1 MSASTA
7 TRASAPSPTGA
18 AIKPLAILEAK
29 RFARHPLFLV
39 GVALLALSTATE
51 LFADPVNVALMG
63 QPIIPA
69 MTLGIFG
76 LIVAARLTQSSQRSL
91 DSLGAHPV
99 PERTRSAALA
109 LACLVPAAVALVWT
123 TFMLTYFWA
132 NPPVPAAW
140 WFDTLPAADI
150 ISFYLAG
157 AVVAAYG
164 GSVLGVVLGR
174 WVRWSGAPLIAAVLL
189 VVVTIPGSGLV
200 EAFRPYRQIMPW
212 TTWYG
217 GDNGAGADLYYEG
230 NPRWWLVYTIC
241 LCILGVIAALLHDRD
256 LPRRRL
262 LMVGA
267 ALGAV
272 ALAASI
278 AAMTTGPQE
287 TRISPPVL
295 HPEQVT

>member
-1 MSASTA
+1 MSTTTP
-7 TRASAPSPTGA
+7 TRTGA
-18 AIKPLAILEAK
+18 TPSTPSAVRPLAVLEAK

-39 GVALLALSTATE
+39 GVGLLLLSTAPE

-63 QPIIPA
+63 QPIVPA
-69 MTLGIFG
+69 MTLGVFG

-91 DSLGAHPV
+91 ESLGAHPV
-99 PERTRSAALA
+99 PERVRSAALA
-109 LACLVPAAVALVWT
+109 AACLVPAAVALLWT
-123 TFMLTYFWA
+123 AFMLIYFSI
-132 NPPVPAAW
+132 NPPVPEAW
-140 WFDTLPAADI
+140 WFETLPAADI
-150 ISFYLAG
+150 ICFYLAG

-164 GSVLGVVLGR
+164 GSILGVVLGR
-174 WVRWSGAPLIAAVLL
+174 WVPWPGAPLVAAVLL
-189 VVVTIPGSGLV
+189 VVVTIPGSGLL
-200 EAFRPYRQIMPW
+200 EPFRPYRELMPW

-217 GDNGAGADLYYEG
+217 GDDGAGADFYYEG
-230 NPRWWLVYTIC
+230 NPRWWLAYTVC

-256 LPRRRL
+256 LPRRPL
-262 LMVGA
+262 VAVGA
-267 ALGAV
+267 AVAAL